1 MKSTTLKLEER
12 KQIGGSRARRLLKD
26 GLIPAVV
33 YGRDMKSTAALVNGS
48 ELKKFIRDNGR
59 NSVFSTEFAE
69 EHDLSML
76 IKNIQYD
83 PVNKEIIHLDFQ
95 KLNLDERVQV
105 NIPVRIK
112 GTENMKNNGNVII
125 HQLDTITIE
134 CLPRDIPSYIDVDIS
149 DFQSSQCFTA
159 GDLKFSPE
167 ISLITKP
174 GKVILTLKGHE
185 KEAASEESS

>member
-12 KQIGGSRARRLLKD
+12 KQIGGGRARKLLKD

-33 YGRDMKSTAALVNGS
+33 YGRDMKSTAAFVNGS

-59 NSVFSTEFAE
+59 NSVFSTEFSE

-112 GTENMKNNGNVII
+112 GIENMKNNGNVII

-134 CLPRDIPSYIDVDIS
+134 CLPRDIPPYIAVDIS
-149 DFQSSQCFTA
+149 DFHSNQSFTA

-185 KEAASEESS
+185 KEAASEENS